1 MEQYGNTSSFKWNSA
16 RTKLIAGMTAVALIP
31 TISIALISNQVT
43 QNVIH
48 DQVSRSTLQITK
60 QASKG
65 LDYKMEGVTNQLKL
79 LVDNENFTGFFENKQ
94 NAKNGYTLLEDTLKS
109 NGEYAFV
116 YFASTEKDML
126 SAPNTGL
133 PDGYDPTHQDWYKNA
148 VKMDGK
154 VYYSEPY
161 PDEGTGQ
168 LVLTIAQAVKD
179 KSGKLV
185 GVAAIDLDM
194 GNFSKSMKEITIG
207 KKGYMS
213 LIDQKGKLIY
223 YPDAKKIGSNYMTK
237 LALWKDVQNL
247 NEGSSDYTLYGTEK
261 FSSFTTNEKTG
272 WKFVSTLDRSEIAE
286 DAMKIRNIG
295 WILTAIF
302 GVLSALTAYIIG
314 RKIARNIQTVKDALE
329 TASMG
334 DLTAR
339 VSVKTRDEF
348 KDLEESYNNM
358 MDQLSISLGKV
369 GNSSKTAMETS
380 AHLSLMTREA
390 NASLSEVALAIDE
403 IAKGATLQARNVNV
417 SFEQMREL
425 SMKLDGISTVT
436 EDMNSFS
443 ERSMEL
449 SNKGLEQV
457 VFLSDK
463 SLETKSSTD
472 EVTSIVKDVEVRMEE
487 INTIIEAIT
496 KITDQT
502 NLLSL
507 NASIESARAGEHG
520 KGFAVVANEVRK
532 LADQSK
538 ASADEIKRIVDRI
551 KAVVK
556 KAVSAMEQ
564 TNQVVTEQDV
574 AVKETQVIF
583 NEILAAVRDLAQRVE
598 EVQGSVKES
607 QQNKD
612 SVNQEMDSI
621 TAVSEQTAA
630 ATEEVAAS
638 AEQISA
644 TMNSFTEHANGLKEL
659 SEQLDDEIR
668 KFKLK

>member
-1 MEQYGNTSSFKWNSA
+1 MEQQKKSARFKWNST
-16 RTKLIAGMTAVALIP
+16 RTKLIAGMTAVALVP
-31 TISIALISNQVT
+31 TISIAIISNIVT

-79 LVDNENFTGFFENKQ
+79 LADDESFRDFFKNKT
-94 NAKNGYTLLEDTLKS
+94 NAKNGYKLLKETLKS

-116 YFASTEKDML
+116 YFGSTKRDML

-133 PDGYDPTHQDWYKNA
+133 PDGYDPTKQNWYKDA
-148 VKMDGK
+148 VAKDGK
-154 VYYSEPY
+154 VFYSEPY

-168 LVLTIAQAVKD
+168 MVLTIAQAVKD
-179 KSGKLV
+179 KAGNLV

-207 KKGYMS
+207 KKGFMS
-213 LIDQKGKLIY
+213 LIDQDGKLIY
-223 YPDAKKIGSNYMTK
+223 YPDADKIGLNLYTK
-237 LALWKDVQNL
+237 LNIWEDMQKRKD
-247 NEGSSDYTLYGTEK
+247 GTSDYTLNGIKK
-261 FSSFTTNEKTG
+261 FSSFTTNDKTG
-272 WKFVSTLDRSEIAE
+272 WKFVSTLDHSEITE
-286 DAMKIRNIG
+286 DAKKIRNIG
-295 WILTAIF
+295 WILTVIF
-302 GVLSALTAYIIG
+302 GVLSALSAFIIG
-314 RKIARNIQTVKDALE
+314 RRIARNIHSVKGALE
-329 TASMG
+329 TASKG
-334 DLTAR
+334 DFTAR
-339 VSVKTRDEF
+339 VSVNVKDEF
-348 KDLEESYNNM
+348 KDLEQSFNHM
-358 MDQLSISLGKV
+358 MEQLSNSLGKV
-369 GNSSKTAMETS
+369 GETSKTTMETS
-380 AHLSLMTREA
+380 AHLSMMTREA

-403 IAKGATLQARNVNV
+403 IAKGATLQAKNVNV
-417 SFEQMREL
+417 SFEEMKEL
-425 SMKLDGISTVT
+425 SKKLDGISSVT
-436 EDMNSFS
+436 DGMNSVS
-443 ERSMEL
+443 QRSMEL

-457 VFLSDK
+457 VFLADK
-463 SLETKSSTD
+463 SLETKSSTN

-538 ASADEIKRIVDRI
+538 ASADEIKRIVDSI

-556 KAVSAMEQ
+556 KAVAAMEQ
-564 TNQVVTEQDV
+564 TNHVVTEQDV
-574 AVKETQVIF
+574 AVKETNEIF
-583 NEILAAVRDLAQRVE
+583 NEILSAIHELAERVDD
-598 EVQGSVKES
+598 VQTTVKDS
-607 QQNKD
+607 QYNKD
-612 SVNQEMDSI
+612 QVNQEMDSI

-644 TMNSFTEHANGLKEL
+644 TMNSFTDHANELKEL
-659 SEQLDDEIR
+659 SEQLDNEIK
-668 KFKLK
+668 KFKLD

>member
-1 MEQYGNTSSFKWNSA
+1 MKQQGKSSTLKWNSA
-16 RTKLIAGMTAVALIP
+16 RTKIIAGMAAVALIP
-31 TISIALISNQVT
+31 TVSIAFISNKVT

-48 DQVSRSTLQITK
+48 DEISRSTLQITK

-65 LDYKMEGVTNQLKL
+65 LDYKMEGVTNQLQL
-79 LVDNENFTGFFENKQ
+79 LVDNENFKDFFKNKQ
-94 NAKNGYTLLEDTLKS
+94 NAKNGYKLLDGTLKA

-116 YFASTEKDML
+116 YFASTKKDML

-133 PDGYDPTHQDWYKNA
+133 PEGYDPTQQDWYKNT

-154 VYYSEPY
+154 VYYSQPY
-161 PDEGTGQ
+161 PDEGTKQ

-179 KSGKLV
+179 KNGNLV

-194 GNFSKSMKEITIG
+194 GNFSKSMNAISIG

-213 LIDQKGKLIY
+213 LIDKDGKLIF
-223 YPDAKKIGSNYMTK
+223 YPEANKIGSNFLTK
-237 LALWKDVQNL
+237 VQLWKDMQKI
-247 NEGSSDYTLYGTEK
+247 NEGSSDYSLNGTKK

-272 WKFVSTLDRSEIAE
+272 WKFVSTLNSSEITE
-286 DAMKIRNIG
+286 DAREIRNIG

-302 GVLSALTAYIIG
+302 GVLSALSAYIIG
-314 RKIARNIQTVKDALE
+314 RRIAQNIQSVQDALE
-329 TASMG
+329 TASKG
-334 DLTAR
+334 DFTAR
-339 VSVKTRDEF
+339 VTVKTRDEF
-348 KDLEESYNNM
+348 KELEQSFNNM
-358 MDQLSISLGKV
+358 MEQLSTSLEQV
-369 GNSSKTAMETS
+369 GNTSKTTMETS

-403 IAKGATLQARNVNV
+403 IAKGATLQAKNVNV

-425 SMKLDGISTVT
+425 SKKLDVISSVT
-436 EDMNSFS
+436 DGMNSVS
-443 ERSMEL
+443 RRSMDL

-538 ASADEIKRIVDRI
+538 ASADDIKRIVDSI
-551 KAVVK
+551 KEVVK

-564 TNQVVTEQDV
+564 TNLVVTEQDV
-574 AVKETQVIF
+574 AVKETQAIF
-583 NEILAAVRDLAQRVE
+583 NEILSAVRELADRVE
-598 EVQGSVKES
+598 EVQVSVKDS
-607 QQNKD
+607 QHNKD

-638 AEQISA
+638 AEEISA

-668 KFKLK
+668 KFKLM